1 MCVTFNMSLINTCKY
16 DEVVMAALPGSG
28 SYKKNLQIVHR
39 DHFKYDLCN
48 TFFPY
53 AINIPSVFAHL

>member
-1 MCVTFNMSLINTCKY
+1 MSLINTCTY
-16 DEVVMAALPGSG
+16 DEVVMGLMAALPGSG

-48 TFFPY
+48 TFVPY
-53 AINIPSVFAHL
+53 VINIPSVFAYL